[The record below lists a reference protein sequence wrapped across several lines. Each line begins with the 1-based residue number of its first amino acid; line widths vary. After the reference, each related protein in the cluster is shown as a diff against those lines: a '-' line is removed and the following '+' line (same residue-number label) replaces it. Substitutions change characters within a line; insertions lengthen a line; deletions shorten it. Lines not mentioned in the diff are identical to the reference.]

1 MVANV
6 TRAWLV
12 FAGLVAVVYGCSGE
26 SSSNEG
32 AGDAGATAS
41 AGSSGASEADAGE
54 AGSSGA
60 SGAAGSGAAST
71 GGAAGSSTGGMG
83 GDVSGSGGA
92 GGASA
97 GGGAGNAGG
106 SAGNAGGSAGSEAGT
121 GGSGG
126 IPADECD
133 SNEDCPPNECLVP
146 PCPELV
152 CALGSQGYRVC
163 QTRDPL
169 PVGNC
174 SEPTGEPCCESSED
188 CQDAAGGHCVPFSL
202 GYCGGPA
209 PPDTSTC
216 RYDTCDSDSDC
227 SAGEN
232 GVCLLDYPRT
242 CNYGPCNDSA
252 DCTEGAGG
260 RCVMTRAGQPCPEL
274 VVYCQYD
281 DDACDSDDDCPT
293 ANGMRQVC
301 EPDADGHGRR
311 CAPWQP
317 PPP

>member
-6 TRAWLV
+6 ARAWLV
-12 FAGLVAVVYGCSGE
+12 FAGLVAVVHGCSGE
-26 SSSNEG
+26 SRSNDG
-32 AGDAGATAS
+32 AGDAGATAT

-54 AGSSGA
+54 AGTGGA
-60 SGAAGSGAAST
+60 GGAAGSGAAT
-71 GGAAGSSTGGMG
+71 AGGAAGTGTGGMG
-83 GDVSGSGGA
+83 GDVSGTGGA
-92 GGASA
+92 GASA
-97 GGGAGNAGG
+97 GGSAGNAGG
-106 SAGNAGGSAGSEAGT
+106 SAGNAGGSAGNAGT

-133 SNEDCPPNECLVP
+133 SDEDCPPNECLVP

-169 PVGNC
+169 PVGTC

-188 CQDAAGGHCVPFSL
+188 CQDAPAGHCVPFSL

-227 SAGEN
+227 TAGEH

-242 CNYGPCNDSA
+242 CTYGPCNESA

-281 DDACDSDDDCPT
+281 DDPCDSDDDCPPL
-293 ANGMRQVC
+293 NGRRQVG

>member
-6 TRAWLV
+6 ARAWLV
-12 FAGLVAVVYGCSGE
+12 FAGLVAVVHGCSGE
-26 SSSNEG
+26 SRSNDG
-32 AGDAGATAS
+32 AGDAGATAT

-92 GGASA
+92 SA

-106 SAGNAGGSAGSEAGT
+106 SAGNAGT

-133 SNEDCPPNECLVP
+133 SDEDCPPNECLVP

-169 PVGNC
+169 PVGTC

-188 CQDAAGGHCVPFSL
+188 CQDAPAGHCVPFSL

-227 SAGEN
+227 SAGEH

-242 CNYGPCNDSA
+242 CNYGPCNESA

-281 DDACDSDDDCPT
+281 DDPCDSDDDCPT